1 MNKNCTF
8 IDHGSLSEVDFGVH
22 ESVEDRDNDHNYEKS
37 NSNHVLLLHVIFLA
51 FGSVSPSSSLLGSL
65 SSV

>member
-1 MNKNCTF
+1 
-8 IDHGSLSEVDFGVH
+8 
-22 ESVEDRDNDHNYEKS
+22 
-37 NSNHVLLLHVIFLA
+37 LLHVIFLA